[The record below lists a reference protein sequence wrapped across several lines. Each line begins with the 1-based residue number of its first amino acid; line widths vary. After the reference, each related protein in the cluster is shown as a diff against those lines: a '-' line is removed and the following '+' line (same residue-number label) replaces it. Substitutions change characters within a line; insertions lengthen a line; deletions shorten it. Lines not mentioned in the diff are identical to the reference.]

1 MSFDRFL
8 QVLRALESHEVEY
21 ILVGGVALGVH
32 GLIRATEDIDVFV
45 RPSAENI
52 GRLKAALKAIWNDPD
67 IDQISVDDLAGEYP
81 TVRYGPPGE
90 SFVIDLL
97 ARLGSAFSYDDLE
110 YERAELE
117 GVPVRVATPKTLY
130 RMKRG
135 TVRPI
140 DRADAAALR
149 ERFGLA
155 ED

>member
-1 MSFDRFL
+1 MSFERFL
-8 QVLRALESHEVEY
+8 QVLRALEAHEVEY

-97 ARLGSAFSYDDLE
+97 ARVGSAFSYDDLE
-110 YERAELE
+110 FEHAELE
-117 GVPVRVATPKTLY
+117 GVPVRVATPETLY

>member
-1 MSFDRFL
+1 MSFERFL
-8 QVLRALESHEVEY
+8 QVLRALDSHEVEY

-52 GRLKAALKAIWNDPD
+52 GRLKAALRAIWNDPD

-130 RMKRG
+130 RMKKA
-135 TVRPI
+135 TVRSI

-149 ERFGLA
+149 EKFGLA